1 MKKVLYD
8 KDGKFLSVHDGDC
21 LTHEDGTIMI
31 YRERKC
37 KKDISKAIPHPGLG
51 EGGKYHIKEN
61 EHPLPDSEILWKIY
75 HEFGISP
82 MYILKDKEG
91 IIHEADALLEISE
104 KECTEKILEI
114 VSSLAEGNKE

>member
-37 KKDISKAIPHPGLG
+37 KKDISKAFYHVYLRN
-51 EGGKYHIKEN
+51 KYSKQQ
-61 EHPLPDSEILWKIY
+61 
-75 HEFGISP
+75 
-82 MYILKDKEG
+82 
-91 IIHEADALLEISE
+91 
-104 KECTEKILEI
+104 
-114 VSSLAEGNKE
+114 

>member
-37 KKDISKAIPHPGLG
+37 KKDISKAFYHVYLRNNELHFLKTGMSFSYYDFNTVHNFSFSYSDDIGARLQVK
-51 EGGKYHIKEN
+51 GKYGGAFYFCGTEL
-61 EHPLPDSEILWKIY
+61 LPY
-75 HEFGISP
+75 
-82 MYILKDKEG
+82 
-91 IIHEADALLEISE
+91 
-104 KECTEKILEI
+104 
-114 VSSLAEGNKE
+114 

>member
-37 KKDISKAIPHPGLG
+37 KKDISKAF
-51 EGGKYHIKEN
+51 YHVYLRNN
-61 EHPLPDSEILWKIY
+61 ELHFLTMILSHLSDFLQKKKR
-75 HEFGISP
+75 S
-82 MYILKDKEG
+82 
-91 IIHEADALLEISE
+91 
-104 KECTEKILEI
+104 
-114 VSSLAEGNKE
+114 V